1 MLEYDRIDNSEGIDS
16 TRNKL
21 VSKECWMCYFW
32 YFIDKNFN
40 FDKRLCNGCHE
51 MNIKEVSFNN
61 LAIVYVDD
69 KVYRINFAF
78 MSKDDAINL
87 IKNAVIID
95 KRGVL

>member
-21 VSKECWMCYFW
+21 VSRECWMCHFL
-32 YFIDKNFN
+32 FFTDKNLN
-40 FDKRLCNGCHE
+40 FDKRLCDECHH
-51 MNIKEVSFNN
+51 MNMKAISINN
-61 LAIVYVDD
+61 LAIVYVGD
-69 KVYRINFAF
+69 KVYRIKFAF
-78 MSKDDAINL
+78 MSIDDAINS

>member
-21 VSKECWMCYFW
+21 VSRECWLCCFW
-32 YFIDKNFN
+32 FFINKNFN
-40 FDKRLCNGCHE
+40 FDQRLCDGCHD
-51 MNIKEVSFNN
+51 MNIKGVSINN
-61 LAIVYVDD
+61 LAIAYVGD

-87 IKNAVIID
+87 IKNFVIMD

>member
-21 VSKECWMCYFW
+21 VSRECSVCHFW
-32 YFIDKNFN
+32 FFIDKNFN
-40 FDKRLCNGCHE
+40 FDDRLCNGCHD
-51 MNIKEVSFNN
+51 MNIKAVSLNN
-61 LAIVYVDD
+61 LAIVYVGN
-69 KVYRINFAF
+69 KVYRINFPF
-78 MSKDDAINL
+78 MTKDEAINS